1 MFEPIQRALAKVTDK
16 KQAAE
21 RDKMNF
27 EMYARGEESLHR
39 CCRKFIRSLGVDEDS
54 KEAEE
59 IKAVF
64 EPWLKGQGYAVQN
77 IHN

>member
-1 MFEPIQRALAKVTDK
+1 MFEPIQRALARVTDK
-16 KQAAE
+16 KEAAD
-21 RDKMNF
+21 RDKANF

-59 IKAVF
+59 IKEIF
-64 EPWLKGQGYAVQN
+64 ELWLKGQGYGL
-77 IHN
+77 